1 MRIVKGEK
9 KAEKRI
15 CLGDVNV
22 LAPGEVVE
30 NVEILGGLD
39 SLKSKLPSDDKV
51 ERMANSYKALADSI
65 RMKILFS
72 LSLSDLCPC
81 ILKEILG
88 LSDSKLSYHL
98 NILESA
104 DYIASRKEKNWRIYF
119 LTERGTSILSPD

>member
-1 MRIVKGEK
+1 MRFVNGERK
-9 KAEKRI
+9 SERSI
-15 CLGDVNV
+15 CLGEVNV

-39 SLKSKLPSDDKV
+39 SLRSKLPLDDEIEK
-51 ERMANSYKALADSI
+51 MAHSYKALADPI
-65 RMKILFS
+65 RIKVLWS

-81 ILKEILG
+81 ILKEILD

-104 DYIASRKEKNWRIYF
+104 GYIASRKEKNWRIYS
-119 LTERGTSILSPD
+119 LTERGSSVL

>member
-1 MRIVKGEK
+1 MRIVKEEK
-9 KAEKRI
+9 KAEKHI

-39 SLKSKLPSDDKV
+39 SLRSKLPSDDKV
-51 ERMANSYKALADSI
+51 DRMAHSYKALADPI

-104 DYIASRKEKNWRIYF
+104 GYIASRKEKNWRIYF
-119 LTERGTSILSPD
+119 LAERGASILSPD